1 MQLSSF
7 AIVRER
13 DDAALFLDDPLIHCF
28 AGNQIIVLAF
38 VSRAALMDYF
48 RVPVDRRITLNEWGL
63 VVDRHLDGFKP
74 IIEEKFARHDWTS
87 YKASGQ
93 SYPKMI
99 ITLQGMQRSGYRFSM
114 DVLRF
119 SSAALRMTDRRFP
132 PPWTVEETQPCF
144 IVRDHNGQALAYVYC
159 EDEPGRRTTG
169 KLLTRDEA
177 RRTAANIAKL
187 PGLLGATRA
196 QAEG

>member
-7 AIVRER
+7 AVVRER

-48 RVPVDRRITLNEWGL
+48 RVPVDRRI
-63 VVDRHLDGFKP
+63 

-99 ITLQGMQRSGYRFSM
+99 ITLQDMQRSGYQFSM
-114 DVLRF
+114 DVLDVKADFRP
-119 SSAALRMTDRRFP
+119 LRY
-132 PPWTVEETQPCF
+132 
-144 IVRDHNGQALAYVYC
+144 G
-159 EDEPGRRTTG
+159 
-169 KLLTRDEA
+169 
-177 RRTAANIAKL
+177 
-187 PGLLGATRA
+187 
-196 QAEG
+196 